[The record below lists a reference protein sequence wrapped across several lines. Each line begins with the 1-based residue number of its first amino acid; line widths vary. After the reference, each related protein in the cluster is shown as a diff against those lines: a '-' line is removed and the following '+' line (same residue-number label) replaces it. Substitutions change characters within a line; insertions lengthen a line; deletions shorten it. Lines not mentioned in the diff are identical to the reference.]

1 MERIRQFFLASYSG
15 TGYLMESRSR
25 LLMAFDLVFV
35 VLVLLL
41 QLSMAFVGWEDF
53 LKTLYITPF
62 LIAGFVISLTLLKN
76 GKYFGAANTLIG
88 FASTAVIGGLLREP
102 FMNPEFAYSSYIY
115 FVYPLLIMCV
125 IFTRKRTLTI
135 VSLSFIITNII
146 LLIIMT
152 KIVQYPLDKQVMIA
166 FNNINF
172 SIIFFYIIAMAVT
185 RIFNR
190 SIDLANQESTRNLKS
205 VEFIQEMLDDGT
217 QNLVSGMNEMSEMSR
232 DFADRAQEQASSV
245 EEVTA
250 TIEEISAGIENV
262 AGFARNQDQGLEE
275 MTAVLNELSDI
286 IGGLDAT
293 INDSQSAMDDITDK
307 AGSGERSLREMEKNM
322 GNIRQ
327 SSEQMTG
334 IIGIIND
341 ISDQINL
348 LSLNAAIEAA
358 RAGDSGRGF
367 AVVADEIS
375 KLADRTA
382 TSIKDINAL
391 IKTNDSEIKTGMSV
405 AGQVVESI
413 SIIMDSLERV
423 RNIID
428 VISDYREKQKETN
441 VTVNS
446 NADRLKQHS
455 QEILSAADEQKNAL
469 SEILK
474 SVSYINE
481 ISQQHSQGASGMS
494 GLSERQLKMVKNF
507 MKRIEEYRG

>member
-15 TGYLMESRSR
+15 TGYLMEARSR
-25 LLMAFDLVFV
+25 LLMVFDLVFI
-35 VLVLLL
+35 VLILLL

-76 GKYFGAANTLIG
+76 GRYFGAANTLIG
-88 FASTAVIGGLLREP
+88 FASAAVVGGLLREP

-125 IFTRKRTLTI
+125 IFTSKRTLTV

-146 LLIIMT
+146 LFVIMT
-152 KIVQYPLDKQVMIA
+152 NIVQYSMDKQVMIA

-262 AGFARNQDQGLEE
+262 AGFARNQDQ
-275 MTAVLNELSDI
+275 
-286 IGGLDAT
+286 
-293 INDSQSAMDDITDK
+293 
-307 AGSGERSLREMEKNM
+307 
-322 GNIRQ
+322 
-327 SSEQMTG
+327 
-334 IIGIIND
+334 
-341 ISDQINL
+341 
-348 LSLNAAIEAA
+348 
-358 RAGDSGRGF
+358 
-367 AVVADEIS
+367 
-375 KLADRTA
+375 
-382 TSIKDINAL
+382 
-391 IKTNDSEIKTGMSV
+391 
-405 AGQVVESI
+405 
-413 SIIMDSLERV
+413 
-423 RNIID
+423 
-428 VISDYREKQKETN
+428 
-441 VTVNS
+441 
-446 NADRLKQHS
+446 
-455 QEILSAADEQKNAL
+455 
-469 SEILK
+469 
-474 SVSYINE
+474 
-481 ISQQHSQGASGMS
+481 
-494 GLSERQLKMVKNF
+494 
-507 MKRIEEYRG
+507 